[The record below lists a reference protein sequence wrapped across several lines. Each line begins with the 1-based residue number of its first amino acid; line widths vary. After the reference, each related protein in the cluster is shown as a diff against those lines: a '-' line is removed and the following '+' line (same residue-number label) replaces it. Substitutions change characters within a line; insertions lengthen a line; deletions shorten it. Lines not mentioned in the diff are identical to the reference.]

1 MKKNFKSQSNKSDNM
16 NAQQIAH
23 FIDNA
28 TPQQKAVFNNNA
40 GGITIANINESGI
53 NEEERSKAMDAAD
66 SISSVSISDVNSYAT
81 DSKIKDI
88 PC

>member
-1 MKKNFKSQSNKSDNM
+1 M
-16 NAQQIAH
+16 NAVQIAH

-40 GGITIANINESGI
+40 GGITIANINETGI
-53 NEEERSKAMDAAD
+53 GEEDRAKALDAAN
-66 SISSVSISDVNSYAT
+66 SVSSVSLSDVNDNAT
-81 DSKIKDI
+81 EAKLKDI